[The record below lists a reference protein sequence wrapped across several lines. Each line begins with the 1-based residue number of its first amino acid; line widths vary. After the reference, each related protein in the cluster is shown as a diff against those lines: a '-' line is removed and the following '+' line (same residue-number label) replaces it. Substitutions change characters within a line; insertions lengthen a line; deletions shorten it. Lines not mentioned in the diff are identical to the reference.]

1 VPPQRA
7 AQSDRIY
14 SSQEYS
20 REVSELVASIE
31 TTLTSSKRRAETA
44 ATDTESA
51 EADAQQRTYGQGRL
65 RGGQQM
71 APGELKTPDVS
82 TILNKIETLN
92 NLSKPPATD
101 EPTHAPQTNTQ
112 LPTPPPTYTYT
123 SATSPPPPY
132 TAATPTYTAATPT
145 YISPTC
151 TQLPTAPPPY
161 TAATAHAFSPDLAP
175 AAVQP
180 LATTHEPHVPAWSP
194 TETPVT
200 PYEQAQGAGDDVSI
214 SPADAAR
221 LAAMPV
227 FEHVQLAVKLD
238 PEFRARFVALLAAIE
253 ASAGEVSLNSVVSP
267 QTMHR
272 IASGNNLSAAA
283 GEPNLN

>member
-1 VPPQRA
+1 MYRTPARAPLESAQPTQRRKLIGRGCVSAHCPPACAQTDAVPPQRA

-112 LPTPPPTYTYT
+112 LPTPPPTSTAC
-123 SATSPPPPY
+123 SSDRGPY
-132 TAATPTYTAATPT
+132 A
-145 YISPTC
+145 
-151 TQLPTAPPPY
+151 Q
-161 TAATAHAFSPDLAP
+161 P
-175 AAVQP
+175 A
-180 LATTHEPHVPAWSP
+180 LR
-194 TETPVT
+194 
-200 PYEQAQGAGDDVSI
+200 
-214 SPADAAR
+214 AD
-221 LAAMPV
+221 
-227 FEHVQLAVKLD
+227 
-238 PEFRARFVALLAAIE
+238 
-253 ASAGEVSLNSVVSP
+253 
-267 QTMHR
+267 
-272 IASGNNLSAAA
+272 
-283 GEPNLN
+283 